1 MKKIL
6 SAFILLAF
14 SLPILSLSSLQG
26 GAGGESV
33 STVESVAGLF
43 PLANSGRLVWN
54 FNAGWRFHLGDVAGA
69 EAKDFDDQTWEV
81 VSTPHTV
88 QLMPAEASGCRNY
101 QGVAWYRKH
110 FTLPKECQGREVT
123 LHFEAI
129 MGKQTIYVNGQQ
141 VKVHEGGYL
150 PVTISLSSPGLS
162 VGDDF
167 VIAICADNSDDKTY
181 PPGKKQMT
189 LDFAYHGG
197 IYRDVWLIAKQK
209 VAITDAIEENKVAGG
224 GIFVHYA
231 NITTKSA
238 EVFVD
243 TEVRNNDSRPR
254 TVTVENVLFPSVA
267 VVLQQTKP
275 TPIGTQRT
283 KVTLQAGEARTVT
296 QHFVVKNPRLWS
308 PEGPYL
314 YTIGTRVMDGKQ
326 SLDGGATRIGIRS
339 FEFRPTPQPLPEREG
354 SSYFQGNESIQQQSS
369 PLPHREGQGG
379 GSPGFYLNGQRY
391 HQLVG
396 ANRHQDFA
404 YVGNAMPNSQQ
415 WRDVQRLKDCG
426 FTIIRTAHYPQD
438 PSFMDACDELGLFII
453 VATPGWQY
461 WNKDQGWDEKVHENT
476 RQIIRRDR
484 NHPCVLMWEPILNET
499 RYPEEFA
506 LKALQITKDEY
517 PYPYRP
523 VAAADMHSAGVMDHY
538 DVVYGWPGDD
548 FTVLSGSAGQST
560 AQPSASQLPRQCI
573 FTREFGELV
582 DDWYA
587 HNNLNRASRS
597 WGERPMLVQ
606 AMSLLR
612 STDELYKTTGQFIG
626 GCQWH
631 PFDHQRGYHPDPYWG
646 GNYDAFRQPKT
657 AQAMFAA
664 TLTPARAASLGDVAT
679 KSQQTIKGIVSI
691 AHEMTQFSERDVTVF
706 SNCDSVRLT
715 LYGGEHCWT
724 QPVTKVGRLTA
735 QALPKTAQSCGNGCA
750 PGGYAVFKDAWDFF
764 EARNWSYTQRNWQN
778 VKMVAEGIID
788 GQVVCKE
795 EKMPSRRSTK
805 LRLYADEMGRPLV
818 ADGSDFIV
826 VVCEVTDDSGHVRRL
841 AKEQILFS
849 VEGEGEII
857 GDASIGA
864 NPRTVEWGSAP
875 VLIRSTRQAGKIKIK
890 AEVQYPGVHAP
901 TPAELEI
908 ESVAYDMPFCDDG
921 ENGGMKARG
930 HGNTSGADTNLAPSG
945 SRSPVAPA
953 QRISESE
960 KARLL
965 KEVEAQQADFGI
977 QK

>member
-1 MKKIL
+1 MKRIIMTSKRWVFRQVIVIL
-6 SAFILLAF
+6 PFYLFAF
-14 SLPILSLSSLQG
+14 LPLNAQ
-26 GAGGESV
+26 
-33 STVESVAGLF
+33 TSVAGFF
-43 PLANSGRLVWN
+43 PLENSGRLVWN
-54 FNAGWRFHLGDVAGA
+54 FNAGWRFHLGDIAGA
-69 EAKDFDDQTWEV
+69 EAKDFDDHSWEV

-88 QLMPAEASGCRNY
+88 QLMPAEGSGCRNY
-101 QGVAWYRKH
+101 QGIAWYRKH
-110 FTLPKECQGREVT
+110 FQLPKECMGRDVT

-129 MGKQTIYVNGQQ
+129 MGKQTIYINGQK
-141 VKVHEGGYL
+141 VKEHEGGYL
-150 PVTISLSSPGLS
+150 PITVPLSPLS

-167 VIAICADNSDDKTY
+167 VVAVCADNSDDKTY

-197 IYRDVWLIAKQK
+197 IYRDVWLIAKNK
-209 VAITDAIEENKVAGG
+209 VAITDAVEENKVAGG

-231 NITTKSA
+231 NISDKSA
-238 EVFVD
+238 EVFVN
-243 TEVRNNDSRPR
+243 TEVRNSDTHPR
-254 TVTVENVLFPSVA
+254 TVTVENTLVSSVA
-267 VVLQQTKP
+267 VSQQQTKQ
-275 TPIGTQRT
+275 TQRT
-283 KVTLQAGEARTVT
+283 KLTLQPGEARTVT
-296 QHFVVKNPRLWS
+296 QRIVVKNPQLWT
-308 PEGPYL
+308 PETPFL
-314 YTIGTRVMDGKQ
+314 YNIGTRIRDGKL
-326 SLDGGATRIGIRS
+326 SLDGGTTRIGIRS
-339 FEFRPTPQPLPEREG
+339 FEFVRTDDA
-354 SSYFQGNESIQQQSS
+354 QGRQ
-369 PLPHREGQGG
+369 
-379 GSPGFYLNGQRY
+379 PGFYLNGHRY
-391 HQLVG
+391 HQLIG

-404 YVGNAMPNSQQ
+404 YVGNALPNSQQ
-415 WRDVQRLKDCG
+415 WRDAKRLKDCG

-461 WNKDQGWDEKVHENT
+461 WNKDAGWDKKVHQNT
-476 RQIIRRDR
+476 RSIIRRDR

-506 LKALQITKDEY
+506 LEALQITKDEY

-523 VAAADMHSAGVMDHY
+523 VAAADMHSAGVLDNY

-548 FTVLSGSAGQST
+548 FKAQDAGRVSDGFPIGT
-560 AQPSASQLPRQCI
+560 AVPRQPI

-597 WGERPMLVQ
+597 WGERPMLMQ
-606 AMSLLR
+606 AMSLSR
-612 STDELYKTTGQFIG
+612 STNELFKTTGQFIG

-657 AQAMFAA
+657 AAKMFAA
-664 TLTPARAASLGDVAT
+664 TLLQHTEQP
-679 KSQQTIKGIVSI
+679 IVSI

-715 LYGGEHCWT
+715 MYGGEHCWT
-724 QPVTKVGRLTA
+724 LPVEKGVVL
-735 QALPKTAQSCGNGCA
+735 
-750 PGGYAVFKDAWDFF
+750 FKDAWDFF

-788 GQVVCKE
+788 GKVVCTE

-805 LRLYADEMGRPLV
+805 LRLYADEMGKQLV

-826 VVCEVTDDSGHVRRL
+826 VVCEVTDDLGHVRRL
-841 AKEQILFS
+841 AKENIRFTI
-849 VEGEGEII
+849 EGEGEII
-857 GDASIGA
+857 GDAAIGA
-864 NPRTVEWGSAP
+864 NPRAVEWGSAP
-875 VLIRSTRQAGKIKIK
+875 ILIRSTKQAGKIKVK

-908 ESVAYDMPFCDDG
+908 EGVAYVGLRCDGRDG
-921 ENGGMKARG
+921 TA
-930 HGNTSGADTNLAPSG
+930 GN
-945 SRSPVAPA
+945 
-953 QRISESE
+953 SEKNFKNHEVNTQKPQLSDSE

-965 KEVEAQQADFGI
+965 QEVEAQQADFGI